1 MALSQSVSNPSSSP
15 LLVKPIE
22 LFMREAKVTE
32 GLFGTATKFLGLE
45 DQWNVVGV
53 FVFSVC
59 LTGWKEQVKSLVC
72 RRNEKINSGGNMEK
86 NNAFD
91 SHLMLESYPLCS
103 QHMEKMCRRSL
114 WRWPHWSGWGFLAE
128 KPAVSSTAIVLSW
141 QNSWSNPRRLKQYEK
156 GPRAPSCLG
165 SGYIK

>member
-53 FVFSVC
+53 FFSVC
-59 LTGWKEQVKSLVC
+59 LTGWKKQVKSLVQK
-72 RRNEKINSGGNMEK
+72 E
-86 NNAFD
+86 
-91 SHLMLESYPLCS
+91 
-103 QHMEKMCRRSL
+103 
-114 WRWPHWSGWGFLAE
+114 
-128 KPAVSSTAIVLSW
+128 
-141 QNSWSNPRRLKQYEK
+141 
-156 GPRAPSCLG
+156 
-165 SGYIK
+165 